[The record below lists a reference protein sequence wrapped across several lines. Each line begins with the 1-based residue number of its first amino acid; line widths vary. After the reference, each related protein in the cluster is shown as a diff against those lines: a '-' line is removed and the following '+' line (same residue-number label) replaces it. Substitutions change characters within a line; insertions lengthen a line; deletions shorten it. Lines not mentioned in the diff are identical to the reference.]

1 MGSQRVDRTEQLS
14 LSYLNKHQTKRH
26 NGKQKDTRYR
36 SVFSVV
42 YLKIHLRFF
51 DGQNREKSRGNLKV
65 EFCSESNRSLEPP
78 RKILSFQIVRHPLK
92 GVLLFVY

>member
-14 LSYLNKHQTKRH
+14 LSYLSKHQTKRH
-26 NGKQKDTRYR
+26 NGKQRDTRYR

-65 EFCSESNRSLEPP
+65 EYRSERIGALNHPGRFC
-78 RKILSFQIVRHPLK
+78 
-92 GVLLFVY
+92 LFRLFGTL